1 MSGAGGNP
9 SLGATARLAPVGGAG
24 DFSIDVRRRGATH
37 VVEVGGSMSVLGAAL
52 LGSRLLAL
60 LNDGAQRVMLDLEVA
75 AAPAPGALLAT
86 LLRVDH
92 YAAHR
97 GARVVTVAGP
107 GSQPALR
114 TNSARRL
121 LTVTR
126 SRGEAIE
133 RLERES
139 GPALSGSRRGT
150 PRAG

>member
-1 MSGAGGNP
+1 MSAANGNP
-9 SLGATARLAPVGGAG
+9 YPGAPTRLAPAGGPG
-24 DFSIDVRRRGATH
+24 DLSVDVRRRGATH

-60 LNDGAQRVMLDLEVA
+60 LNDGAQRVMLDLEAA

-107 GSQPALR
+107 ASQPALR
-114 TNSARRL
+114 TKSARRL

-126 SRGEAIE
+126 SRREAIE
-133 RLERES
+133 RLERNT
-139 GPALSGSRRGT
+139 AQL
-150 PRAG
+150 